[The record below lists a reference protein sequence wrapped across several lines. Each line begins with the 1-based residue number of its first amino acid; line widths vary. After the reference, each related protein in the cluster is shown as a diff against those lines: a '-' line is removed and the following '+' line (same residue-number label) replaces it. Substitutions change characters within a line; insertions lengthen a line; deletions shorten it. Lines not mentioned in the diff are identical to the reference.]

1 MLTKRI
7 KNESPETRRK
17 WDSAVRTLRKGDH
30 YILVMLVRE
39 PVRGTRPQRVEH
51 VAAILAAPLFYS
63 LVLFNS
69 RGTQNEVR
77 RHASRNICR
86 FLSART
92 EHAMQVFFVLI
103 FVITVFRVPSPN

>member
-1 MLTKRI
+1 MLAKRI

-69 RGTQNEVR
+69 RGNLKRGQTPRVDKY
-77 RHASRNICR
+77 
-86 FLSART
+86 LP
-92 EHAMQVFFVLI
+92 VFE
-103 FVITVFRVPSPN
+103 R